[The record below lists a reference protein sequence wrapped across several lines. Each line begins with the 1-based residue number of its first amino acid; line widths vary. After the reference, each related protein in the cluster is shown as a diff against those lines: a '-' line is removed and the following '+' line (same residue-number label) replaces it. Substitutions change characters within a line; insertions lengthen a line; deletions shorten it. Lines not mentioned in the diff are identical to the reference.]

1 MMSLEDTE
9 HKKYLGDVIYSNG
22 RNEKNLEERKK
33 ERSSNDAKQFTP
45 HQWNLHQC
53 RGLVRPYKG

>member
-22 RNEKNLEERKK
+22 RNEKNIEERKK
-33 ERSSNDAKQFTP
+33 EVAMMLSSSHLINGIFTNAEA
-45 HQWNLHQC
+45 W
-53 RGLVRPYKG
+53 